1 MPRGVRVAAASF
13 LLGFFLQGQ
22 AGSSVSLKEFVNE
35 QNTQTR
41 EKILN
46 QEFDQAVAEMV
57 KPLRAAVDSKGVQKS
72 EERQR
77 RDTRRADRIQ
87 YIRETYDSQKLANM
101 ISDAYVRNPYQPL
114 DKVLMTFMS
123 LELKA
128 QESAASR
135 R

>member
-22 AGSSVSLKEFVNE
+22 AGSSVSLREFVNE

-123 LELKA
+123 LEVKA

>member
-1 MPRGVRVAAASF
+1 MPRGVRVAAAPF

-128 QESAASR
+128 QESA
-135 R
+135 